1 MKKLMRKKKG
11 FTLVELLVVVAII
24 AILMLI
30 ALPKFMDATGG
41 ARVRVFE
48 ANARTLISEANTA
61 LASAAGDASKVTVDS
76 LPSLKSTTAGGTTT
90 VTSKLDGKP
99 AGANYTYSG
108 TTLTCTLKDV
118 KIESSSSSTTTTT
131 TTTPSY
137 VITYDL
143 STGKINQTPGVIG
156 AADFKTN

>member
-1 MKKLMRKKKG
+1 MKKLMSKKKG

-30 ALPKFMDATGG
+30 ALPKFMDVTGG
-41 ARVRVFE
+41 AKVRVFE

-76 LPSLKSTTAGGTTT
+76 LPNLKSTTAAGGTTT
-90 VTSKLDGKP
+90 VTSKFDGKP
-99 AGANYTYSG
+99 AGSTYTYSG

-118 KIESSSSSTTTTT
+118 KFSGTAP
-131 TTTPSY
+131 TPADY

-143 STGKINQTPGVIG
+143 STGVIDQTPGVIG
-156 AADFKTN
+156 AADFKTIN

>member
-41 ARVRVFE
+41 AKVRVFE

-76 LPSLKSTTAGGTTT
+76 LPSLKSTAAAGGTT

-99 AGANYTYSG
+99 AGASYTYSG

-118 KIESSSSSTTTTT
+118 KFSGTAP
-131 TTTPSY
+131 TPPDY
-137 VITYDL
+137 KITYNL
-143 STGKINQTPGVIG
+143 STGVIDQTANVIG
-156 AADFKTN
+156 AADFKTIN

>member
-1 MKKLMRKKKG
+1 MKKLMSKKKG

-41 ARVRVFE
+41 AKVRVFE

-61 LASAAGDASKVTVDS
+61 LASAAGDSSKVKVTDLAS
-76 LPSLKSTTAGGTTT
+76 FKADKS
-90 VTSKLDGKP
+90 SKFNGKP
-99 AGANYTYSG
+99 AGSTYTFTEATTG
-108 TTLTCTLKDV
+108 TTATPAKLTCTLSAGSGAKKDGV
-118 KIESSSSSTTTTT
+118 DTEYKIEYNLSNGE
-131 TTTPSY
+131 
-137 VITYDL
+137 IT
-143 STGKINQTPGVIG
+143 QTADITG